1 MSQKRSWRLGRRAV
15 VLGLFALPAAAEAG
29 RQEAD
34 ACAKGLSS
42 ESQMV
47 YGAAVDRVGPGIDNR
62 ELVRSLTQQLVSEGK
77 VSRAAARPAAEA
89 AGKCLVMMK

>member
-1 MSQKRSWRLGRRAV
+1 MSRECLWRLGRLAV
-15 VLGLFALPAAAEAG
+15 ALGLLALPAAAEAG

-42 ESQMV
+42 ESRMI

-62 ELVRSLTQQLVSEGK
+62 DLVRGLTQQLVSEGK
-77 VSRAAARPAAEA
+77 VSRAAALPAAEA
-89 AGKCLVMMK
+89 AGKCLVMLK